1 MTLGTVCALL
11 VLCFS
16 ALSGAAD
23 TTSSRSNLRALLTD
37 RFSSTR
43 HHVTGADAKRATAEY
58 FIRTMEDYG
67 MQIFMDAFL
76 LSDRKIQASNILAL
90 WNGRQSNTPNDKPV
104 LLAAHYDTQR
114 NSPGVNDNGSGMA
127 ALMEAA
133 RVISSQPC
141 LQEYTVG
148 FVAFD
153 FWEREDRKETQS
165 ACYQFGCGS
174 RQWVTYSLMPYL
186 EQSGLTPANFQGVIV
201 MDGIMNYNNTEGSQA
216 VPNAEIYK
224 QTPGVTD
231 IYRSS
236 EADGFRG
243 NFITSVARTDYD
255 RTLYTAFQRKW
266 NSLGDP
272 QYKQYNALIPI
283 KDVETDGPKSP
294 YWPVYRFLSYSDLW
308 SFWKDNPDLKTM
320 LLSDTAQL
328 RGRMQQCQH
337 RPCDDMRSVTEE
349 NLGML
354 KKTTD
359 AVIALALEFSNTRT
373 SCRDP
378 MSSAPASFKAGLTM
392 EGTLEIDGNDL
403 KFKLVVD
410 AFKPSGVVRMTVS
423 NDDLEV
429 SDSLSGRY
437 DAETQTLTVRLTEPI
452 QAVRVEQDPFKK
464 TNWNMN
470 GQLKATETGVEWTGT
485 FYNLERQG
493 HSVPVKFTSADG
505 ETSPQSGSSLALP
518 GLLGTVLCA
527 ILTRLMQF

>member
-1 MTLGTVCALL
+1 MVLRPRLELEATLPPDPRQV
-11 VLCFS
+11 S
-16 ALSGAAD
+16 AWIGRGRPLEGVSTHAAD
-23 TTSSRSNLRALLTD
+23 TTSSKTNLRALLTD
-37 RFSSTR
+37 RFSSIR
-43 HHVTGADAKRATAEY
+43 HHVTGADAKRAAADY
-58 FIRTMEDYG
+58 FINTMEEYG
-67 MQIFMDAFL
+67 MQIFMDGFL
-76 LSDRKIQASNILAL
+76 LSDRRIQAANILAL

-104 LLAAHYDTQR
+104 LLAAHYDTTR
-114 NSPGVNDNGSGMA
+114 DSPGVDKNGSGMA
-127 ALMEAA
+127 ALIEAA

-153 FWEREDRKETQS
+153 FWEREKRKSSPQS
-165 ACYQFGCGS
+165 ACYEWGCGSRRRPAMSGAVAADRKSPQSACYEWGCGS

-201 MDGIMNYNNTEGSQA
+201 MDTIMNYNNTPGSQA

-224 QTPGVTD
+224 QTPGVVD

-243 NFITSVARTDYD
+243 NFITSVARSDYD

-320 LLSDTAQL
+320 LLSDTAPL
-328 RGRMQQCQH
+328 RGQMQQCFHQ
-337 RPCDDMRSVTEE
+337 PCDDMRFVTEE
-349 NLGML
+349 NLGLL

-378 MSSAPASFKAGLTM
+378 LTAAPANFKAGLTM
-392 EGTLEIDGNDL
+392 EGALEIDGQDL
-403 KFKLVVD
+403 AFKIVVD
-410 AFKPSGVVRMTVS
+410 AFKPSGVVRMTVG
-423 NDDLEV
+423 NEDLSV

-437 DAETQTLTVRLTEPI
+437 DAETQQLTMRLTEPI
-452 QAVRVEQDPFKK
+452 QAVRVEEDPFKK

-470 GQLKATETGVEWTGT
+470 GQELLRKVDP
-485 FYNLERQG
+485 LLPC
-493 HSVPVKFTSADG
+493 PVF
-505 ETSPQSGSSLALP
+505 SG
-518 GLLGTVLCA
+518 
-527 ILTRLMQF
+527 

>member
-16 ALSGAAD
+16 AFSGAAD

-67 MQIFMDAFL
+67 MQIFMDTFL

-153 FWEREDRKETQS
+153 FWEREDRNDAQS
-165 ACYQFGCGS
+165 VCYEWGCGS
-174 RQWVTYSLMPYL
+174 RQWVTYSLMTYL
-186 EQSGLTPANFQGVIV
+186 EQSVLTRDTKLAN
-201 MDGIMNYNNTEGSQA
+201 
-216 VPNAEIYK
+216 P
-224 QTPGVTD
+224 TPGVTD

-337 RPCDDMRSVTEE
+337 RPCDDMRFVTEE

-470 GQLKATETGVEWTGT
+470 GQ
-485 FYNLERQG
+485 
-493 HSVPVKFTSADG
+493 
-505 ETSPQSGSSLALP
+505 TSPQSGSSLALP